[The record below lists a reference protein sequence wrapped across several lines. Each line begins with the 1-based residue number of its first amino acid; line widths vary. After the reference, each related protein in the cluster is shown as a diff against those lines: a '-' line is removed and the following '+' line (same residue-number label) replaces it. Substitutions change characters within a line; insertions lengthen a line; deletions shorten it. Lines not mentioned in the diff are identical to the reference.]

1 MNTTKVEG
9 KRETHKV
16 LLYTLTTCAWCKL
29 TKEFLKENNVSY
41 EYLDLDVSSKEDQV
55 TAVID
60 LKRRNAPVAF
70 PTIIIDDTKLITG
83 FKEEELSEALGL

>member
-9 KRETHKV
+9 KRGNHKV

-29 TKEFLKENNVSY
+29 TKKFLKENDVSY

-83 FKEEELSEALGL
+83 FKEEELSEALEL

>member
-1 MNTTKVEG
+1 VNTTKVEG
-9 KRETHKV
+9 KRDTHKV

-41 EYLDLDVSSKEDQV
+41 EYLDLDASSKEDQV
-55 TAVID
+55 AAVID

-70 PTIIIDDTKLITG
+70 PTIIIDNTKLITG
-83 FKEEELSEALGL
+83 FKEEELSEALEL

>member
-1 MNTTKVEG
+1 VNTTKVEG
-9 KRETHKV
+9 VRDKHKV
-16 LLYTLTTCAWCKL
+16 LLYTLTTCSWCKL

-41 EYLDLDVSSKEDQV
+41 EYIDLDASSKEDQI

-70 PTIIIDDTKLITG
+70 PTIIIDNTKLITG
-83 FKEEELSEALGL
+83 FNEEELSEVLDL

>member
-9 KRETHKV
+9 KRDTHKV

-41 EYLDLDVSSKEDQV
+41 EYLDLDASSKEDQV
-55 TAVID
+55 AAVID

-70 PTIIIDDTKLITG
+70 PTIIIDNTKLITG
-83 FKEEELSEALGL
+83 FKEEELSEALEL

>member
-9 KRETHKV
+9 KRDTHKV

-41 EYLDLDVSSKEDQV
+41 EYLDLDASSKEDQV
-55 TAVID
+55 AAVID

-70 PTIIIDDTKLITG
+70 PTIIIDNTKLITG
-83 FKEEELSEALGL
+83 FKEEEL